1 MNPATLERE
10 IEGIE
15 HEINS
20 LKREQAMLERKRKL
34 QEEDEATEAEKRE
47 LRAVALD
54 ILETAEYRLGG
65 GDLRTL
71 ELAITKADIDK
82 DQLGRIKLLARE
94 FLMIT
99 I

>member
-10 IEGIE
+10 IEGIKG
-15 HEINS
+15 EIGD
-20 LKREQAMLERKRKL
+20 LERRLFDL
-34 QEEDEATEAEKRE
+34 QEDLLEDTEAIKRE
-47 LRAVALD
+47 LRAIALD

>member
-1 MNPATLERE
+1 MNPATLELE

-20 LKREQAMLERKRKL
+20 LKREQE
-34 QEEDEATEAEKRE
+34 EAEKRE

-54 ILETAEYRLGG
+54 ILETAEYRLGS

-71 ELAITKADIDK
+71 ELAIAKADLDK
-82 DQLGRIKLLARE
+82 DQLGRVKLLARE

-99 I
+99 L

>member
-20 LKREQAMLERKRKL
+20 LKREQE
-34 QEEDEATEAEKRE
+34 EAEKRE

-54 ILETAEYRLGG
+54 ILETAEYRLGS

-71 ELAITKADIDK
+71 ELAIAKADLDK
-82 DQLGRIKLLARE
+82 DQLGRVKLLARE

-99 I
+99 L